1 MKWLW
6 RGCGLQ
12 RMWLLDN
19 QRKGTVD
26 RAWSGPTATV
36 KWESWE
42 TSIQEMWIRCQE
54 GDTVCST
61 HAHSHTCTCVCTHHT
76 HTLHRAIIYIYT
88 HTCTHTH
95 THTHIANFTNPMSYS
110 PEFLIIQHLR
120 RVVPIPVV
128 LFFIRKKYNDIS
140 LEAFMATQFCP
151 RTCIAKSFINE
162 TGSSLGHV
170 LKEHINPCGIS
181 WSLVSYFIN
190 FLAMRTPGNRTGT

>member
-76 HTLHRAIIYIYT
+76 HTLHRAIIYI
-88 HTCTHTH
+88 HTH
-95 THTHIANFTNPMSYS
+95 THTRHCVC
-110 PEFLIIQHLR
+110 IIDHYMRVCTYVHLH
-120 RVVPIPVV
+120 
-128 LFFIRKKYNDIS
+128 RKP
-140 LEAFMATQFCP
+140 LHP
-151 RTCIAKSFINE
+151 HSF
-162 TGSSLGHV
+162 
-170 LKEHINPCGIS
+170 S
-181 WSLVSYFIN
+181 WSDYGSVWSVPCSRHYMDLSSSPPVK
-190 FLAMRTPGNRTGT
+190 T